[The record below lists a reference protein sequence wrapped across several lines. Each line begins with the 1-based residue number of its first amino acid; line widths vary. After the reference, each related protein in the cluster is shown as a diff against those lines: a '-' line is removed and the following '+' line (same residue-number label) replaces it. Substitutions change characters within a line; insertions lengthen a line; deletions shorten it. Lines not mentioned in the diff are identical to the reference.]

1 MVYLYYKHQKDR
13 PKFSRRLD
21 PLPRVTVQL
30 PLYNEMYVVRR
41 LIAASCNID
50 YPKELIDIQV
60 LDDSTDET
68 TVIAQECVKEFKDK
82 GFDINYVPA
91 KTGKASR
98 AALLRRLKTAKLSLS
113 QSLTY
118 FLPSKDII
126 HKAIHHFSD
135 KSVGMVQT
143 RWVT

>member
-1 MVYLYYKHQKDR
+1 MLLYLFLAVYFIILITVFIYSAHRYHMVYLYYKHQKDR

-41 LIAASCNID
+41 LIEASCNID

-68 TVIAQECVKEFKDK
+68 TVIAQECVKE
-82 GFDINYVPA
+82 
-91 KTGKASR
+91 
-98 AALLRRLKTAKLSLS
+98 L
-113 QSLTY
+113 
-118 FLPSKDII
+118 
-126 HKAIHHFSD
+126 
-135 KSVGMVQT
+135 
-143 RWVT
+143 